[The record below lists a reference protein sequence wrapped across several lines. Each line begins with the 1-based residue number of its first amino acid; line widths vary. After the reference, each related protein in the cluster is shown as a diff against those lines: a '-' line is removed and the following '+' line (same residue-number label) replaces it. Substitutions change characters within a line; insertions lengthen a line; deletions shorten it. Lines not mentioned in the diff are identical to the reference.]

1 MIVVYNILWIYPFM
15 LLLVSKQPLDARE
28 GECRSETL
36 LCIMM
41 NE

>member
-1 MIVVYNILWIYPFM
+1 MIAVYNILWIYPFM
-15 LLLVSKQPLDARE
+15 LLLVPKQLLDTRE
-28 GECRSETL
+28 GECGNETL

>member
-1 MIVVYNILWIYPFM
+1 MIAVYNILWMYYSFKLIPVY
-15 LLLVSKQPLDARE
+15 KQPDSFE
-28 GECRSETL
+28 GECRNETL